1 MKAKKRLRR
10 LHLLPIRTFSSDCPG
25 LPTMDLVRIV
35 KYACKHPEKQRLRK
49 VLKGLEATAREAYEA
64 SGGPALPQRAG
75 ALPFKAVASCG
86 LVLVHGEKDGAWLVY
101 VPPDDPN
108 ATFKDG
114 RLERWHLPRGEG
126 STERLWEVPGFELPE
141 AGLRHGVSG
150 WHLKPSRDT
159 VLLSDGNAMVYLDD
173 FHVCDDGSV
182 FVPGAE
188 WEQACGALK
197 SSSARA

>member
-1 MKAKKRLRR
+1 
-10 LHLLPIRTFSSDCPG
+10 
-25 LPTMDLVRIV
+25 MDLVRIV

-75 ALPFKAVASCG
+75 PPPFKAVAPCG
-86 LVLVHGEKDGAWLVY
+86 LVLVHGENNGAWLVY
-101 VPPDDPN
+101 VPPDDLN
-108 ATFKDG
+108 ATFRDG
-114 RLERWHLPRGEG
+114 KLETWVLPRGKG
-126 STERLWEVPGFELPE
+126 LTERLWRVPSFELPE
-141 AGLRHGVSG
+141 AGVRHGVAG
-150 WHLKPSRDT
+150 WHLKPSPDT

-188 WEQACGALK
+188 YEQACTALQAAVPRK
-197 SSSARA
+197 